1 MKVTLAKMEQQLE
14 MVVTLRFRKMVSIL
28 FML

>member
-1 MKVTLAKMEQQLE
+1 MKVTLAKMEQQLG